1 LSDAPEDGIYILP
14 KEEELGKDIKEVL
27 GLNKEIIEFEITSNR
42 PDCLSIIGL
51 AREAAVT
58 LKTKFKRPVIN
69 VKEEGTTLRSIFPLR

>member
-1 LSDAPEDGIYILP
+1 MIVRCAGRRDLYPAQRRGI
-14 KEEELGKDIKEVL
+14 GKDIKEVL

-58 LKTKFKRPVIN
+58 LKTSSR
-69 VKEEGTTLRSIFPLR
+69 GLL

>member
-1 LSDAPEDGIYILP
+1 LSRCAGRRDLYPA

-51 AREAAVT
+51 AREA
-58 LKTKFKRPVIN
+58 LS
-69 VKEEGTTLRSIFPLR
+69 L